1 MATVADGLKYAESF
15 KGVTESPP
23 NSNRTRI
30 GEMYGWNGVAWCQ
43 EYVWVVLNKFGVAG
57 DKTASTIAAANDWA
71 ERNQLVADFNDL
83 QPGDQIFYNFSSS
96 EPNIRSTIEHT
107 GIVLKKPQGGVVTA
121 IEGNTSSTDAG
132 SQSNG
137 GGVFVRQRAAS
148 LFVCGGRPKWSD
160 AAKAKGG
167 AARPKSEIGM
177 GDKGHDVRLWQKA
190 LNEWSQEKGKGKI
203 NLEVDGEFGES
214 TRRATKIY
222 QEAHGFNPDGTV
234 DLKLIRKIEKREAEE
249 AKEAKAGGKGA
260 EAKPGKEPKDD
271 KTGSDGKGEKG
282 KKGAGTGGG
291 EHH

>member
-1 MATVADGLKYAESF
+1 MATVAEGLKFAESF

-23 NSNRTRI
+23 GSNKTKI

-71 ERNQLVADFNDL
+71 ERNQLVTDFSDL
-83 QPGDQIFYNFSSS
+83 APGDQIFYNFSSS

-107 GIVLKKPQGGVVTA
+107 GIVLSKPQGGVVTA

-137 GGVFVRQRAAS
+137 GGVFVRQRPAS
-148 LFVCGGRPKWSD
+148 FFVCGARPRWSD
-160 AAKAKGG
+160 AGKAKGG
-167 AARPKSEIGM
+167 GRPKSEIGM

-190 LNEWSQEKGKGKI
+190 LNEWSEEKGEGKI
-203 NLEVDGEFGES
+203 NLDVDGEFGEK

-222 QEAHGFNPDGTV
+222 QEAHGFEPDGTV
-234 DLKLIRKIEKREAEE
+234 DLKLIRKIEKREAKEE
-249 AKEAKAGGKGA
+249 AAGG
-260 EAKPGKEPKDD
+260 
-271 KTGSDGKGEKG
+271 
-282 KKGAGTGGG
+282 GGG
-291 EHH
+291 GGHH

>member
-1 MATVADGLKYAESF
+1 MATVADGLKFAESF
-15 KGVTESPP
+15 KGVTENPP
-23 NSNRTRI
+23 GSNRTKI

-71 ERNQLVADFNDL
+71 ERNQLVTDFNDL

-96 EPNIRSTIEHT
+96 EPNVRSTIEHT
-107 GIVLKKPQGGVVTA
+107 GLVLKKPQGGSVTA
-121 IEGNTSSTDAG
+121 IEGNTSSSDAG

-148 LFVCGGRPKWSD
+148 LFVCGGRPRWSD
-160 AAKAKGG
+160 AVKAKGG
-167 AARPKSEIGM
+167 GTQPKTEIGM

-190 LNEWSQEKGKGKI
+190 LNEWSKEKGKGKI
-203 NLEVDGEFGES
+203 NLEVDGVFGEA

-234 DLKLIRKIEKREAEE
+234 DLKLIRKIEKREA
-249 AKEAKAGGKGA
+249 KEAAGGAGA
-260 EAKPGKEPKDD
+260 KDGNGA
-271 KTGSDGKGEKG
+271 TGSKES
-282 KKGAGTGGG
+282 AGSHGGG
-291 EHH
+291 HH